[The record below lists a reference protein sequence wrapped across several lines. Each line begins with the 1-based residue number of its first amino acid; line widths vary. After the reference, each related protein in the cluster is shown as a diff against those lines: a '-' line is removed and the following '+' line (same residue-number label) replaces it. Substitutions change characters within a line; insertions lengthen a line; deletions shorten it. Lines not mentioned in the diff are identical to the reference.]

1 MNSNMQ
7 ITAKLETVMDSLVFD
22 LTDLK
27 VRSCLIAYQN
37 TLLMEH
43 YREPQLKQEIAKIN
57 SCTKSIVS
65 ALVCIAMDKG
75 LLPPPETPISSF
87 FPQLQHDPDP
97 LKREITIE
105 HLLTMSAGF
114 RWQEFKGINSF
125 PNMIKTANWLDYTL
139 SQPLAH
145 APGTYMEYNSGCSQL
160 LSSLISQAADC
171 TTAQFAEQYLFGP
184 LGIDNYEWEYD
195 PQGIHTGGFGL
206 KLKPEDML
214 KFGQLFLNLGEWQG
228 KQLISADKVKRATTP
243 FIDTNAPRRGQY
255 GWHWWMDS
263 YVPEA
268 DKVVDRVINTGDNS
282 VHSGENQRTT
292 SMTLDYY
299 YALGFGGQN
308 IIVIP
313 SLELVAI
320 ITRDQTKRGKP
331 PVDIFRQYIAPR
343 VSI

>member
-1 MNSNMQ
+1 MHSDRNF
-7 ITAKLETVMDSLVFD
+7 TAKLEKVMNSLVHD
-22 LTDLK
+22 LTELK
-27 VRSCLIAYQN
+27 VRSCLIAYQD
-37 TLLMEH
+37 TLLLEH

-75 LLPPPETPISSF
+75 LLPPPETPIAIF
-87 FPQLQHDPDP
+87 FPQLQLDSDPQ
-97 LKREITIE
+97 KQEITIE

-125 PNMIKTANWLDYTL
+125 PNMIKTSNWIDYTL

-145 APGTYMEYNSGCSQL
+145 SPGTYMEYNSGCSQL
-160 LSSLISQAADC
+160 LSSLISQPAGC

-184 LGIDNYEWEYD
+184 LGITQYEWEYD

-206 KLKPEDML
+206 KLKPEDMM
-214 KFGQLFLNLGEWQG
+214 KFGQLFLNLGNWQG
-228 KQLISADKVKRATTP
+228 NQLISADMVTRATAP

-255 GWHWWMDS
+255 GWHWWVDS
-263 YVPEA
+263 YVPEV
-268 DKVVDRVINTGDNS
+268 DKVKNQGDS
-282 VHSGENQRTT
+282 IS
-292 SMTLDYY
+292 LDYY

-308 IIVIP
+308 IFVIP
-313 SLELVAI
+313 SLDLVVV

-331 PVDIFRQYIAPR
+331 PVDIFRQYIAPKI
-343 VSI
+343 SI

>member
-1 MNSNMQ
+1 MYSDIE
-7 ITAKLETVMDSLVFD
+7 ITMKLEKGMGSLITD

-27 VRSCLIAYQN
+27 VRSCLITYQS
-37 TLLMEH
+37 TLLLEH

-75 LLPPPETPISSF
+75 LLPPPETPIASF
-87 FPQLQHDPDP
+87 FPQFHYDPDP
-97 LKREITIE
+97 QKSEITIE

-125 PNMIKTANWLDYTL
+125 PNMIKTSNWLDYTL

-145 APGTYMEYNSGCSQL
+145 VPGTYMEYNSGCSQL
-160 LSSLISQAADC
+160 LSSLIAQAAGC
-171 TTAQFAEQYLFGP
+171 TTAEFAEQYLFGP
-184 LGIDNYEWEYD
+184 LGITQYEWEYD

-214 KFGQLFLNLGEWQG
+214 KFGQLFLNLGVWNDE
-228 KQLISADKVKRATTP
+228 QLISTNMVKRATAP
-243 FIDTNAPRRGQY
+243 FIETNAPRRGQY

-263 YVPEA
+263 YVPQV
-268 DKVVDRVINTGDNS
+268 DK
-282 VHSGENQRTT
+282 GENQSN
-292 SMTLDYY
+292 SMTLEYY

-313 SLELVAI
+313 SLNLVVI

-331 PVDIFRQYIAPR
+331 PVDIFRQYIAPKI
-343 VSI
+343 SI

>member
-1 MNSNMQ
+1 MHSDRN
-7 ITAKLETVMDSLVFD
+7 ITAKLEKVMDNLVID
-22 LTDLK
+22 LTELK
-27 VRSCLIAYQN
+27 VRSCLISYQD
-37 TLLMEH
+37 TLLLEH

-75 LLPPPETPISSF
+75 LLPPPETPIVSF
-87 FPQLQHDPDP
+87 FPQLQLDSDPQ
-97 LKREITIE
+97 KREITIE

-125 PNMIKTANWLDYTL
+125 PNMIKTPNWIDYTL

-145 APGTYMEYNSGCSQL
+145 LPGTYMEYNSGCSQL
-160 LSSLISQAADC
+160 LSGLVAQAAGC
-171 TTAQFAEQYLFGP
+171 STADFAEQYLFGP
-184 LGIDNYEWEYD
+184 LRITEYEWEYD

-214 KFGQLFLNLGEWQG
+214 KFGQLFLNLGVWNDE
-228 KQLISADKVKRATTP
+228 QLISTDMVKRATAP
-243 FIDTNAPRRGQY
+243 FIETNAPRRGQY
-255 GWHWWMDS
+255 GWHWWVDS
-263 YVPEA
+263 YVPEV
-268 DKVVDRVINTGDNS
+268 DK
-282 VHSGENQRTT
+282 GENQGA
-292 SMTLDYY
+292 SLSLDYY

-308 IIVIP
+308 IFVIP
-313 SLELVAI
+313 SLDLVVV

-343 VSI
+343 ISI